1 MSEHELLVLVCCNT
15 CPWLML
21 SLIPKSCNIKHCY
34 SGSASN
40 ECDVLPMQSASCKVG
55 LVHIRVLCNLHTLYL
70 QELEDILDDDQDME
84 DMYLG
89 RRLGEEAV
97 TALQQM
103 AEMAQLHADNPRA
116 DDNEPDAHFSEV

>member
-1 MSEHELLVLVCCNT
+1 M
-15 CPWLML
+15 
-21 SLIPKSCNIKHCY
+21 
-34 SGSASN
+34 G
-40 ECDVLPMQSASCKVG
+40 
-55 LVHIRVLCNLHTLYL
+55 L

-103 AEMAQLHADNPRA
+103 AEMAQMHTDGADEDVGVLQTAASAQSTAFQVR
-116 DDNEPDAHFSEV
+116 SSLLV

>member
-1 MSEHELLVLVCCNT
+1 MS
-15 CPWLML
+15 
-21 SLIPKSCNIKHCY
+21 
-34 SGSASN
+34 
-40 ECDVLPMQSASCKVG
+40 PMQSASSKAG
-55 LVHIRVLCNLHTLYL
+55 LIHIRVLCNLRTLDL

-103 AEMAQLHADNPRA
+103 AEMAQLHADGPRA
-116 DDNEPDAHFSEV
+116 GDNEPGAHFSEV

>member
-1 MSEHELLVLVCCNT
+1 
-15 CPWLML
+15 
-21 SLIPKSCNIKHCY
+21 
-34 SGSASN
+34 
-40 ECDVLPMQSASCKVG
+40 MQSASCKAG
-55 LVHIRVLCNLHTLYL
+55 LAHIRVFCDLHTVYL

-103 AEMAQLHADNPRA
+103 AEMAQLHADGSRA
-116 DDNEPDAHFSEV
+116 DDGEPGAHFSEV